1 MVHRWFSLRH
11 ENLGQV
17 LEGPAVAEVVMK
29 SPLLIVITIFMLAT
43 VGTLAAMNNACRS
56 GPHAWCAPTSR
67 MRHYAKTSALESWEL
82 HRTFA
87 VAVLLPG
94 AP

>member
-1 MVHRWFSLRH
+1 M
-11 ENLGQV
+11 
-17 LEGPAVAEVVMK
+17 AEVVMK